1 MSDKTKNTI
10 TVVGLVALCVVLVI
24 GISKSLYKEPEQT
37 IAMGTEAE
45 ESTEVIIET
54 ESTQEA
60 TEETERESETEETA
74 ELVIET
80 EVPEVVEEG
89 TQELQPEAEKTEDE
103 KPETPPET
111 EPEAE
116 PEQPKEPTTPAD
128 DTPSNG
134 DTQDGM
140 IYIEGFG
147 WIENE
152 GGGGSGTV
160 DEDMYENGN
169 KVGIMD

>member
-1 MSDKTKNTI
+1 MSDKTKKTL
-10 TVVGLVALCVVLVI
+10 TVVGLEALCVVLVI

-37 IAMGTEAE
+37 VAMGTEVE
-45 ESTEVIIET
+45 EVTEVIVET
-54 ESTQEA
+54 ESTQQAVEED
-60 TEETERESETEETA
+60 TEEVPA
-74 ELVIET
+74 LIIET
-80 EVPEVVEEG
+80 EVQTELEEG
-89 TQELQPEAEKTEDE
+89 TQELQPEAEKTEEE

-111 EPEAE
+111 EPKEE
-116 PEQPKEPTTPAD
+116 NEQPTEPTPPAN

>member
-1 MSDKTKNTI
+1 MSEKTKKTLLI
-10 TVVGLVALCVVLVI
+10 VGLLVLCVVLAI
-24 GISKSLYKEPEQT
+24 GIGKALYKEPEVS
-37 IAMGTEAE
+37 IAGGTEVE
-45 ESTEVIIET
+45 
-54 ESTQEA
+54 EA
-60 TEETERESETEETA
+60 TEVVVETETTQAAVEFIEETEVST

-80 EVPEVVEEG
+80 EVQSEVEEG
-89 TQELQPEAEKTEDE
+89 IQELQPEAEKTEEE

-111 EPEAE
+111 TPED
-116 PEQPKEPTTPAD
+116 EPTQPAENPEPSD
-128 DTPSNG
+128 NTPSNG

-140 IYIEGFG
+140 IYIDGFG

>member
-1 MSDKTKNTI
+1 MSDKTKKTL

-37 IAMGTEAE
+37 VAMGTEVE
-45 ESTEVIIET
+45 EVTEVIVET
-54 ESTQEA
+54 ESTQQAVEED
-60 TEETERESETEETA
+60 TEEVPA
-74 ELVIET
+74 LIIET
-80 EVPEVVEEG
+80 EVQTELEKG
-89 TQELQPEAEKTEDE
+89 TQELQPEAEKTEEE

-111 EPEAE
+111 EPKEE
-116 PEQPKEPTTPAD
+116 NEQPTEPTPPAN

>member
-1 MSDKTKNTI
+1 MSDKTKKTL
-10 TVVGLVALCVVLVI
+10 TVVGLAALCVVLVI

-37 IAMGTEAE
+37 VAMGTEVE
-45 ESTEVIIET
+45 EVTEVIVET
-54 ESTQEA
+54 ESTQQAVEED
-60 TEETERESETEETA
+60 TEEVPA
-74 ELVIET
+74 LIIET
-80 EVPEVVEEG
+80 EVQTELEEG
-89 TQELQPEAEKTEDE
+89 TQELQPEAEKTEEE

-111 EPEAE
+111 EPKEE
-116 PEQPKEPTTPAD
+116 NEQPTEPTPPAN

-160 DEDMYENGN
+160 DEDMYETGN